1 MLYLSHLGIIH
12 TLISLVAV
20 GAGIVSF
27 VRFGSI
33 SMRTSVGRVYVV
45 TTVLTVLTGLPIFRN
60 GVFGPAHVVGV
71 LTLVVLAFAVLVEKR
86 ALLGSISRAV
96 ETVSYT
102 TTFLFHMIPAVVE
115 TTTRL
120 PPSAPLASGPN
131 DPLIQGLLGA
141 ALVAYIA
148 GAALQVIR
156 LRAVAPASTR

>member
-20 GAGIVSF
+20 GAGIWSF
-27 VRFGSI
+27 VRYGAI
-33 SMRTSVGRVYVV
+33 SMRTRLGRVYVW
-45 TTVLTVLTGLPIFRN
+45 TTVLTCLTGFPIFRF
-60 GVFGPAHVVGV
+60 GVWGPAHTVGV

-86 ALLGSISRAV
+86 AVLGSISRAV

-131 DPLIQGLLGA
+131 DPLILTLLGVVFA
-141 ALVAYIA
+141 AYIA
-148 GAALQVIR
+148 GAVLQVVR
-156 LRAVAPASTR
+156 LKAVAPVRS